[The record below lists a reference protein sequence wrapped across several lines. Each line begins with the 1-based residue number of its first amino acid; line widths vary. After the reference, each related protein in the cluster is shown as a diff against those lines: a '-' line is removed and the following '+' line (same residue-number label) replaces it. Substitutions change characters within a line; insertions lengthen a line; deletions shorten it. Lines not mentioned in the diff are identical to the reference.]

1 MSFYRVTIKYNYSLS
16 DFDLPKMQMDLIY
29 PNVLSCFSGPGY
41 NIPHMV
47 PYVEPKECIQ
57 WAHSSPPIQVS
68 IIDNSSLS
76 MDLARVGADAAAAA
90 NSPVDPNPSHKK
102 RKYTKKDK
110 AYNDI
115 SVQAPSPDVS
125 KKHYRNVLVFDTET
139 TGLLPKVTPENIHS
153 PEMPRIIQLS
163 YILFDISTYDLK
175 KVGNHYIKL
184 EEGIEIPPF
193 ITEITG
199 IQPET
204 CKTRGVDI
212 ADALIDFYNSAMEAD
227 CIVGHNVAFDIRMIE
242 CEIERNYVKLE
253 PIVPLIVSLF
263 HPMYLRIKK
272 MDVICTMK
280 ESIHV
285 CNINK
290 VDKNGRPYKK
300 FPKLCEVYLH
310 LFQSVPEHLHNA
322 LIDVLACLRCF
333 LKVCMDKDIHEVKYN
348 KIVSNAMRMDMEF
361 DK

>member
-1 MSFYRVTIKYNYSLS
+1 
-16 DFDLPKMQMDLIY
+16 MQMELYY
-29 PNVLSCFSGPGY
+29 PNVFACFSGPGY
-41 NIPHMV
+41 NIPQPL
-47 PYVEPKECIQ
+47 PYIEKKEQIIGMNHLPLENVNHNTIDASHCIL
-57 WAHSSPPIQVS
+57 PPI
-68 IIDNSSLS
+68 SS
-76 MDLARVGADAAAAA
+76 
-90 NSPVDPNPSHKK
+90 VDPVATSSNSENKK

-110 AYNDI
+110 AYSDT
-115 SVQAPSPDVS
+115 SSSSQLPSPVVF

-163 YILFDISTYDLK
+163 YILFDTSTYDVK
-175 KVGNHYIKL
+175 KIGNHYIKL
-184 EEGIEIPPF
+184 DDGIEIPPF

-199 IQPET
+199 IQSET

-263 HPMYLRIKK
+263 NPMYMRVKNI
-272 MDVICTMK
+272 DVICTMK

-310 LFQSVPEHLHNA
+310 LFKSVPEHLHNA
-322 LIDVLACLRCF
+322 LIDVIACLRCF
-333 LKVCMDKDIHEVKYN
+333 LKVYMDKDMHDVKYN
-348 KIVSNAMRMDMEF
+348 KIISNAMMDM
-361 DK
+361 DLR

>member
-1 MSFYRVTIKYNYSLS
+1 
-16 DFDLPKMQMDLIY
+16 MQLDLIY

-47 PYVEPKECIQ
+47 TYIEPKDCVQ
-57 WAHSSPPIQVS
+57 WSHYSPPIQVS

-76 MDLARVGADAAAAA
+76 MDLARVSAAASTA
-90 NSPVDPNPSHKK
+90 NTPVDPNPSPKK
-102 RKYTKKDK
+102 RKYNKKDK

-115 SVQAPSPDVS
+115 SVQAPSPVVS

-163 YILFDISTYDLK
+163 YILFDISTYDVK

-263 HPMYLRIKK
+263 DPMYLRIKK

-280 ESIHV
+280 ESIHI